1 MTQEQID
8 LARQLVSLP
17 GFAMSPGMR
26 DNDQTRVL
34 RMVAARTYYADG
46 VSENADPDEPN
57 DGWYEY
63 SHNGAEGDPE
73 AIPDLADPA
82 TGGVLVHWI
91 AEMGLSLA
99 VSVDTMHWTVGIT
112 LHPERRHFPGST
124 LAEAC
129 ARALVAIGRCA

>member
-1 MTQEQID
+1 MTPDQIALSRK
-8 LARQLVSLP
+8 LASLP

-46 VSENADPDEPN
+46 VSENANPDEPN

-63 SHNGAEGDPE
+63 THNGAEGDPE
-73 AIPDLADPA
+73 AFPDLTDDA
-82 TGGVLVHWI
+82 TGGVLLGWL
-91 AEMGLSLA
+91 AEMNLRPTAGRHSDGWWDVGLDFDS
-99 VSVDTMHWTVGIT
+99 TWPT
-112 LHPERRHFPGST
+112 GST

-129 ARALVAIGRCA
+129 AHALVAVGRCA

>member
-1 MTQEQID
+1 MTPDQIALSRK
-8 LARQLVSLP
+8 LASLP

-46 VSENADPDEPN
+46 VSEDANPDEPN

-63 SHNGAEGDPE
+63 THNGAEDDPE
-73 AIPDLADPA
+73 AIPDLTDDA
-82 TGGVLVHWI
+82 TGGVLLGWL
-91 AEMGLSLA
+91 AAMGECPTA
-99 VSVDTMHWTVGIT
+99 FFHGDKWTLNG
-112 LHPERRHFPGST
+112 HPGST

-129 ARALVAIGRCA
+129 AHALVAVGRCA